1 VKVRLT
7 ETARAELRAIGDWI
21 AQNDPERAASFTLE
35 LLERALTLATFPAA
49 YPLLEAFAHRGIRRC
64 SFGKYLIL
72 YRIMAPDIEVLH
84 FIHGARDVAAL
95 LGSEPL

>member
-1 VKVRLT
+1 MKVRLT

-21 AQNDPERAASFTLE
+21 AQDDPERAASFTAE
-35 LLERALTLATFPAA
+35 LLERALALATFPAA
-49 YPLLEAFAHRGIRRC
+49 YPVLEAFAHRGIRRC
-64 SFGKYLIL
+64 AFGKYLIL